1 MANLSQRAL
10 NDPEIVAATGP
21 STVWT
26 SPILSQY
33 FLYMW
38 NLLRFDLGTSIRT
51 NNPVLDELLRCYPA
65 TIELA
70 LLAIIIAAVL
80 GILFGVISAI
90 RRNSVL
96 DQGVRAVFRHGREHS
111 ELLVRASDAV
121 FLFITS
127 CIFSR
132 DREGS
137 AIPFRR
143 PPQ

>member
-1 MANLSQRAL
+1 MAAYRAKYGL
-10 NDPEIVAATGP
+10 DKPYIV
-21 STVWT
+21 
-26 SPILSQY
+26 QY

-80 GILFGVISAI
+80 GILFGVHFRHPQKQRS
-90 RRNSVL
+90 RPGRP
-96 DQGVRAVFRHGREHS
+96 GGFRHGREHS

-121 FLFITS
+121 FLLLQAAYFPG
-127 CIFSR
+127 